1 MALIFLLRGC
11 FACAK
16 ARAIV
21 QPASGRVLQLRA
33 MVDLSVIIVSYNTR
47 QLLDDCLQSL
57 LQAEQPAGGIEII
70 VVDNASQ
77 DGSPSLVREQYPQ
90 VVLVAQAENVGFSAA
105 NNAGTA
111 VSNGRVILFLNSDT
125 RVDRRALVEPLA
137 YLDAHPEVGALTAR
151 LIYPSGER
159 DPDNHRGFPTP
170 WNAFCHFSGLSR
182 LAPGSPTLN
191 GYFQSYADF
200 EQTHPVDVIAGS
212 FMMMPRAVVEEL
224 GGWDE
229 SYFFYGEDID
239 FCYRIHEAGYAIVYY
254 PHVEVLHYKGAS
266 SGLRK
271 ESADIARPPRETRIR
286 VAKESV
292 RAMELFYQK
301 FYSDKYPPL
310 VTGMVLAGIRFR
322 GWLRVKKHEWS

>member
-1 MALIFLLRGC
+1 MAGLCHRKRGLGKWQSSGLA
-11 FACAK
+11 ACLCYN
-16 ARAIV
+16 R
-21 QPASGRVLQLRA
+21 G

-47 QLLDDCLQSL
+47 QLLDDCLRSL
-57 LQAEQPAGGIEII
+57 AEAEQPAGGVEII
-70 VVDNASQ
+70 VVDNASR
-77 DGSPSLVREQYPQ
+77 DGSQALVREQYPA
-90 VVLVAQAENVGFSAA
+90 VRLVENEQNLGFSAA

-111 VSNGRVILFLNSDT
+111 VAHGRYILFLNSDT
-125 RVDRRALVEPLA
+125 RVGKRALVEPLA
-137 YLDAHPEVGALTAR
+137 YLDEHPDVGAITVR
-151 LIYPSGER
+151 LIYPTGER

-182 LAPGSPTLN
+182 LAPASPRLN

-200 EQTHPVDVIAGS
+200 DKTHAVDVIAGS
-212 FMMMPRAVVEEL
+212 FMMMPRRVVDEL

-239 FCYRIHEAGYAIVYY
+239 FCYRIREAGYAIIYY

-271 ESADIARPPRETRIR
+271 ESADIAKPPRETRIK

-301 FYSDKYPPL
+301 FYSEKYPPL
-310 VTGMVLAGIRFR
+310 VTGMVLTGIRFR
-322 GWLRVKKHEWS
+322 GWLRVKKHQMS